1 MNILLS
7 LVLLFGCG
15 LTYRLFSR
23 RRRRRWEAE
32 ARTRLLQAMLE
43 IDRLLGDS
51 LTLPLALTFNQLTNT
66 LSRRL
71 GAPLVWL
78 GTQESTQEPVRLIAV
93 AGGRKSVALDWSIP
107 VLGPAAEG
115 SVARAIQTGEV
126 LLCALR
132 GDASYAHWAI
142 GDDSR
147 LRFGVAIPFRS
158 LGGTMGVIGVFAPSR
173 ERLSVVRNPL
183 WNRLADDLSV
193 FLERRKNAVDVSHIP
208 GYQLAISD
216 LLREILGVSHMS
228 AAYDLVL
235 SLLVERMGALG
246 AWLVEAGR
254 GQAVSEM
261 RWVAMRWRDSEATT
275 QRWCAN
281 VENMQSE
288 IGQIVRE
295 LALRE
300 QSKIISV
307 RDSEMLRR
315 CRDSYHAFAQLEA
328 LGAWPV
334 FGENGLH
341 AVLFVASAAPDYFGT
356 SLQVLLRQVCEAL
369 HIAMRQLGN
378 VAEIRRR
385 TLLYQALLDEGDIVL
400 TMQGEQ
406 PLMEETCRRLVSGTL
421 FATAWIGCF
430 EKDDQLRTLAS
441 AVDGDA
447 SPSMTGFSPQEEKLI
462 RQTWQTHP
470 RVSPVLHM
478 DPKMRDATVSPA
490 LALIPILRGG
500 HRWGILAVRSTA
512 MASFSADV
520 LELLQ
525 RIASL
530 LGHGLDELDLKREL
544 ADEQYRQSWLAT
556 HDPLTALNN
565 RRGLDVYFNHAMM
578 RVQRA
583 GTWLA
588 VVIIDLDDFKPIN
601 DTYGHEV
608 GDRLLVAVAQGM
620 QSVVRNTDFLV
631 RLGGDEFV
639 LLLEGLH
646 SVRDLEQVMNSI
658 RVAVETPVFVAEGV
672 SVQVGCSAGL
682 TLFPMDQSSADA
694 LLRHA
699 DEALYVAKRTKKT
712 RTQYWANH
720 LDLSDLDR
728 MLLEN

>member
-7 LVLLFGCG
+7 LALLFLCG

-261 RWVAMRWRDSEATT
+261 RWVAMRWRDSGAAT

-295 LALRE
+295 LALQE

-315 CRDSYHAFAQLEA
+315 CRDSHRTPETAKRDGHTETQARIIPNGPMRVGSVPPKGAEQHLARLDRPGYGA
-328 LGAWPV
+328 LGSRAQHRNGPV
-334 FGENGLH
+334 RRDTFASTGNGDQPH
-341 AVLFVASAAPDYFGT
+341 R
-356 SLQVLLRQVCEAL
+356 LLRGLLGAQPDQGRPQPAGQGV
-369 HIAMRQLGN
+369 RQLI
-378 VAEIRRR
+378 ESESKR
-385 TLLYQALLDEGDIVL
+385 
-400 TMQGEQ
+400 QGQ
-406 PLMEETCRRLVSGTL
+406 
-421 FATAWIGCF
+421 
-430 EKDDQLRTLAS
+430 
-441 AVDGDA
+441 
-447 SPSMTGFSPQEEKLI
+447 
-462 RQTWQTHP
+462 
-470 RVSPVLHM
+470 RVP
-478 DPKMRDATVSPA
+478 
-490 LALIPILRGG
+490 
-500 HRWGILAVRSTA
+500 
-512 MASFSADV
+512 
-520 LELLQ
+520 
-525 RIASL
+525 
-530 LGHGLDELDLKREL
+530 
-544 ADEQYRQSWLAT
+544 
-556 HDPLTALNN
+556 
-565 RRGLDVYFNHAMM
+565 
-578 RVQRA
+578 
-583 GTWLA
+583 
-588 VVIIDLDDFKPIN
+588 
-601 DTYGHEV
+601 
-608 GDRLLVAVAQGM
+608 
-620 QSVVRNTDFLV
+620 
-631 RLGGDEFV
+631 
-639 LLLEGLH
+639 
-646 SVRDLEQVMNSI
+646 
-658 RVAVETPVFVAEGV
+658 
-672 SVQVGCSAGL
+672 
-682 TLFPMDQSSADA
+682 
-694 LLRHA
+694 
-699 DEALYVAKRTKKT
+699 
-712 RTQYWANH
+712 
-720 LDLSDLDR
+720 
-728 MLLEN
+728 